1 MGNPVRRLLKR
12 GIAAFCNKRLDF
24 RMISLHD
31 MDRATEAKRKRH
43 LDRVRASVS
52 RI

>member
-12 GIAAFCNKRLDF
+12 GIAAFCAKDVSF

-31 MDRATEAKRKRH
+31 MDRVTAEQRKAH
-43 LDRVRASVS
+43 LA
-52 RI
+52 RIEKAIARI